1 MPDDIFRIRRDN
13 TTNWTT
19 QDPTLGLGEIG
30 YDTTLKKLKVG
41 TGSTAWTVL
50 DFVTA
55 GITNGTYGDI
65 VVSGGGS
72 IWNLSSALMTTINS
86 KLNSGPLNGGT
97 PASAVQVM
105 QLRRGTAWTG
115 VVLNAGE
122 MGYDTAANEIRV
134 GDGSTVWAVLNPIG
148 LPKINSFTLNDLGD
162 VTIVSPAVG
171 QVVTWNGSAFVN
183 QSIPAPSLGLNNLT
197 DVVLSAPTNT
207 QVLQFNGTRWVN
219 ANAGGTGPL
228 SDGTKGDIQVSGSGS
243 TWTVRP
249 TTITYSKMQNV
260 SADKI
265 LGSAAGGVVSEID
278 CTAAGRA
285 LLDDASAADQ
295 RTTLGAAATVHT
307 HATGDITSGTFD
319 IARIPT
325 GTTSATV
332 CVGNDS
338 RLSDARTPTAHT
350 HAISDV
356 TNLQTSLDNKVDDS
370 QISAFG
376 LTLIDD
382 ADSATART
390 TLGLGTIATQAA
402 NNIAVTGGTLQGV
415 TVTTGTYSSPV
426 NQGLLYAVRKST
438 AGTITK
444 GRPVY
449 IVGSTGNHLTV
460 ELARADTEAT
470 SAYTIG
476 VAATDITNGADGFIM
491 LKGRLTGLDN
501 LPTSTFADGDPIYL
515 DETTA
520 GGLRKT
526 LPAAP
531 NHGVFLGFVVKAN
544 NGSAG
549 ELDVHIQNYQ
559 ELEELSDVNI
569 SGIAANHFLKRNA
582 ANTRWENVSPAD
594 ARTGLG
600 LGTLATQSGTFS
612 GSSSG
617 TNTGDQN
624 TFTTIAVSGQS
635 NVVADSTS
643 DTLTLIAGTNVTLT
657 TDPTNDTI
665 TINASGG
672 GGGVDEDFVIAMAIT
687 LG

>member
-72 IWNLSSALMTTINS
+72 TWNLSSALMTTINS

-97 PASAVQVM
+97 PSSAVQVM

-134 GDGSTVWAVLNPIG
+134 GDGSTSWAGLNPIG
-148 LPKINSFTLNDLGD
+148 LPKISSFTLNDLGD

-285 LLDDASAADQ
+285 LLDDATAADQ

-307 HATGDITSGTFD
+307 H
-319 IARIPT
+319 
-325 GTTSATV
+325 V
-332 CVGNDS
+332 
-338 RLSDARTPTAHT
+338 
-350 HAISDV
+350 ISDV
-356 TNLQTSLDNKVDDS
+356 TNLQTSLDAKVDDS

-382 ADSATART
+382 ADAATART
-390 TLGLGTIATQAA
+390 TLGLGTIATQDA
-402 NNIAVTGGTLQGV
+402 NNIAVTGGTLQDV

-426 NQGLLYAVRKST
+426 NQGLLMAVRKST

-449 IVGSTGNHLTV
+449 IVGSTGTRIRV
-460 ELARADTEAT
+460 ELAQADIEAT

-476 VAATDITNGADGFIM
+476 VAATDITNTADGFVM
-491 LKGRLTGLDN
+491 LKGRLTGLNN

-515 DETTA
+515 SESTA
-520 GGLRKT
+520 GGFRTT
-526 LPAAP
+526 LPTAP
-531 NHGVFLGFVVKAN
+531 NHGVFIGFVVKAS
-544 NGSAG
+544 NGNAG
-549 ELDVHIQNYQ
+549 EMDVHLQNYQ

-569 SGIAANHFLKRNA
+569 SGIAADHFLKRNA

-657 TDPTNDTI
+657 TDSTNDTI
-665 TINASGG
+665 TINASGGG
-672 GGGVDEDFVIAMAIT
+672 GGGVDEDFVIAMAIA